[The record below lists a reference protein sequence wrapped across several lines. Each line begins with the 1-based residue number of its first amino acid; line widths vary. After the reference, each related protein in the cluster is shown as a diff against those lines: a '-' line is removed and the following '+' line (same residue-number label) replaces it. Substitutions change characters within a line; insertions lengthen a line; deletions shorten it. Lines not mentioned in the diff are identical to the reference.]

1 MTMNYLYIDISALYA
16 IKFDLS
22 YDSLSQIERGVL
34 NNELVV
40 LTNSIFEGE
49 FIKKCDEILNEERR
63 KLTLDTNS
71 AVKYKFK
78 SRLINLMKEISLLNG
93 TVYFN
98 DFSKRF
104 KCKNIDRDIDWKVV
118 FQDYFFSFPP
128 FNKKNKKNEFPDAF
142 VLEMLKSF
150 INEGLIII
158 SSDNDFEGW
167 AKTYQDYP
175 VHIFKS
181 LKKFTEFYIHNG
193 HNDEAVHKLIKLYY
207 SMSDDIKKHIVNNMK
222 RYLNED
228 RLQELF
234 EDDTNVLS
242 VDISLPRVTECDILN
257 CDSKE
262 DSIVVEYVLCADIS
276 AEFEISAL
284 DRFCGE
290 DIELST
296 TSEFSEKAS
305 FNGKLKIYTNKSY
318 KDIIREDFYDEKCLS
333 LPFELPEDGDINFFD
348 SIPRDKISFNW

>member
-1 MTMNYLYIDISALYA
+1 MYA

-22 YDSLSQIERGVL
+22 YDSLRQIERGVL

-49 FIKKCDEILNEERR
+49 FIKKCDEILNKERS

-78 SRLINLMKEISLLNG
+78 SRLANLMEDISSLNG
-93 TVYFN
+93 VMYFN

-104 KCKNIDRDIDWKVV
+104 KCKNIDRDIDWKIV
-118 FQDYFFSFPP
+118 FQDYFSSSPP
-128 FNKKNKKNEFPDAF
+128 FGKKNKKSEFPDAF
-142 VLEMLKSF
+142 ILEMLKYF
-150 INEGLIII
+150 VNESLTII
-158 SSDNDFEGW
+158 SSDNDFKSW
-167 AKTYQDYP
+167 TKLYQDSP
-175 VHIFKS
+175 IHIFNS
-181 LKKFTEFYIHNG
+181 LKKFTEFYVHNG
-193 HNDEAVHKLIKLYY
+193 YNDEVVPELIELYH
-207 SMSDDIKKHIVNNMK
+207 SRSDNIKENIVNNMK
-222 RYLNED
+222 KYLNED
-228 RLQELF
+228 RLLELF
-234 EDDTNVLS
+234 EDDTNVLW
-242 VDISLPRVTECDILN
+242 VDISSLSVTECDILN

-318 KDIIREDFYDEKCLS
+318 KNIIREDFYDEKCLS

-348 SIPRDKISFNW
+348 SISRDKISLNL